1 VKLGDVIVQVK
12 DRLSAGGKHPDVYV
26 PGGSINRLSFAV
38 SEWLPADDGLMG
50 PAFHMI
56 ARPGDVLYKSRV
68 PHGVAVADRVGI
80 CANTTYVL
88 RTRDEHVLC
97 QRLIPYVLTTVAF
110 LEHES
115 LNDKGSTNLYL
126 NFSDIA
132 KYEFALP
139 PIDEQQR
146 LVALLSHSGHLVR
159 RTQDAIT
166 KLDCLLASLVTA
178 WFEYWQA
185 HGRMRKV
192 SEFGEL
198 TMGRQR
204 APKYEQGTNPVPYL
218 RVANIGVLQLHIS
231 SPPSMDFSTQEVAR
245 YRLRRG
251 DVLITEGDIVSA
263 ANVGRAAVFETG
275 PNPCCFQNTL
285 IRLRPSGGVD
295 PYFVVAMLEGAR
307 IAGVLAAAAGTT
319 TVSHLG
325 LKKLSGVK
333 LPMAPPDEQ
342 AFMSRRL
349 REAIALR
356 QQLQGHLELAVS
368 ATRNIRAD
376 VGL

>member
-1 VKLGDVIVQVK
+1 
-12 DRLSAGGKHPDVYV
+12 
-26 PGGSINRLSFAV
+26 
-38 SEWLPADDGLMG
+38 
-50 PAFHMI
+50 
-56 ARPGDVLYKSRV
+56 
-68 PHGVAVADRVGI
+68 
-80 CANTTYVL
+80 
-88 RTRDEHVLC
+88 
-97 QRLIPYVLTTVAF
+97 
-110 LEHES
+110 
-115 LNDKGSTNLYL
+115 L